1 MNQPSDLAVVVR
13 MAAMLAVAY
22 VLAALTLLGHV
33 VVLVAGA
40 LDALAT
46 SYVGLPRMSY
56 LLHRFAEVVRETA
69 REEGL

>member
-1 MNQPSDLAVVVR
+1 MNGAGDIATLAR

-33 VVLVAGA
+33 IVLVIGA

-46 SYVGLPRMSY
+46 SYVGLPRLAY
-56 LLHRFAEVVRETA
+56 LLHRFAEIVRETA
-69 REEGL
+69 REENL